1 MYQRALISSADSNL
15 RFLKIYTNSF
25 SKCWGT
31 NSVVDGKHINT
42 CFVIVFPSWKIIKP
56 KVFLLNKGRVI
67 SLYKS
72 ELQEHLQ
79 SDPQNVS
86 EMHHF
91 YMLQAEQSHLS
102 QSNMQNVWNMRVQ
115 TPALARKE
123 ALPLFLAS
131 QIRHENVYLNFPWKT
146 FKTWIW

>member
-56 KVFLLNKGRVI
+56 KVFLLKGEWFLCTSLSCKNICRVTHKMCLRCII
-67 SLYKS
+67 SICSRLNSLIYPKATCKMY
-72 ELQEHLQ
+72 ETCAYRLQPWPEKKPCLCSSLHR
-79 SDPQNVS
+79 SD
-86 EMHHF
+86 MK
-91 YMLQAEQSHLS
+91 MC
-102 QSNMQNVWNMRVQ
+102 
-115 TPALARKE
+115 
-123 ALPLFLAS
+123 
-131 QIRHENVYLNFPWKT
+131 I
-146 FKTWIW
+146 